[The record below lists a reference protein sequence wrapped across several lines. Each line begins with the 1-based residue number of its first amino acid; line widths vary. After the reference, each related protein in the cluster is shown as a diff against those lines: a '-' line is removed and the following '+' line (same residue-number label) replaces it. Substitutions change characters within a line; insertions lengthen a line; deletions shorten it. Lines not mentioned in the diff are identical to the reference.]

1 MNMSRTFVCVN
12 NLRKGAARMD
22 ESDEAFAVVY
32 TKIQHLKLLRM
43 NWNKTIFQVCN
54 HQHLG
59 LCQIGFDVIEMKLGA
74 VCNKTNFND
83 TFTHTNIPW

>member
-43 NWNKTIFQVCN
+43 NWNKTIFQV
-54 HQHLG
+54 HTFAPF
-59 LCQIGFDVIEMKLGA
+59 IFV
-74 VCNKTNFND
+74 V
-83 TFTHTNIPW
+83 TFTFQLN